1 MVDFITRAQARER
14 FVGKRVAVVGSGPGV
29 LDNAPGFVDG
39 HEVVVRCNNYR
50 LSPAAGFR
58 NDVQYSFWGSS
69 CRKTREEL
77 IADGVTLCMCK
88 LPDVDM
94 TQKTPENPRPL
105 SDQWHRPRGQT
116 IGLDYRPHY
125 RRRRDAGFWFCP
137 TYVPSVWFFMRSF
150 EMLGNHMP
158 TTGFAAIID
167 VLSFNPRSVF
177 LTGYDFFSS
186 GKHNVTD
193 RWVAK
198 NPDDPYRH
206 RPDLERAWVAEN
218 IGWYP
223 VTVDA
228 ACARALNMA
237 RAA

>member
-1 MVDFITRAQARER
+1 MVGVT
-14 FVGKRVAVVGSGPGV
+14 FVDRDYCRPFFEGKRVAIVGSGPGV

-39 HEVVVRCNNYR
+39 HDVVCRINNYR

-88 LPDVDM
+88 LPDADLADD
-94 TQKTPENPRPL
+94 PL
-105 SDQWHRPRGQT
+105 DATWHRRQGKM
-116 IGLDYRPHY
+116 IGLNYRAHY
-125 RRRRDAGFWFCP
+125 RRREGFWFCP
-137 TYVPSVWFFMRSF
+137 TYIPTVAEFLVGFRL
-150 EMLGNHMP
+150 LGDHMP
-158 TTGFAAIID
+158 TTGFAAILD
-167 VLSFNPRSVF
+167 VLSFGPRSVF
-177 LTGYDFFSS
+177 LTGYDFFTS

-193 RWVAK
+193 PWRAK

-218 IGWYP
+218 IGRYP
-223 VTVDA
+223 ITVDA
-228 ACARALNMA
+228 ALGRALNMA